1 MSHADSAFTGKIPEL
16 YDRLMGPMLF
26 HPYAAEMARRLQWLT
41 AGHVLETA
49 AGTGIVTRAMAAALP
64 PAVAITATDLNQPML
79 DHAAAQPGAAR
90 VVWRQADAQTL
101 PFPAQTFDA
110 VVCQFG
116 IMFFADKAAGYREA
130 LRVLKPG
137 GMWLFAVWSPLEL
150 SPIADTVVQ
159 AVVAQFPADP
169 PQFLARTPHGYNDI
183 DAISAALGTAG
194 FTAIAAERRVETSR
208 AVSARTAA
216 TAFCQGSPMRGEIT
230 ARDASRLEAVTDAA
244 AQAVADRFAGGAI
257 DVPIAAPM
265 EAIIFSATR
274 PG

>member
-1 MSHADSAFTGKIPEL
+1 
-16 YDRLMGPMLF
+16 
-26 HPYAAEMARRLQWLT
+26 
-41 AGHVLETA
+41 
-49 AGTGIVTRAMAAALP
+49 
-64 PAVAITATDLNQPML
+64 
-79 DHAAAQPGAAR
+79 
-90 VVWRQADAQTL
+90 
-101 PFPAQTFDA
+101 
-110 VVCQFG
+110 
-116 IMFFADKAAGYREA
+116 MFFADKAAGYREA

>member
-1 MSHADSAFTGKIPEL
+1 MSHADSAFTGRIPEL

-79 DHAAAQPGAAR
+79 AHAAAQPGAAR
-90 VVWRQADAQTL
+90 VVWRQADAQKL
-101 PFPAQTFDA
+101 PFPAQIFDA

-116 IMFFADKAAGYREA
+116 VMFFADKAAGYREA

-137 GMWLFAVWSPLEL
+137 GQWLFAVWSPLER
-150 SPIADTVVQ
+150 SPISHTIGQ
-159 AVVAQFPADP
+159 AVAAQFPADP
-169 PQFLARTPHGYNDI
+169 PHFIARTPHGYNDI

-194 FTAIAAERRVETSR
+194 FTAIAAERRVETSH
-208 AVSARTAA
+208 AVSARAAA
-216 TAFCQGSPMRGEIT
+216 TAFCHGSPLRGEIT

-244 AQAVADRFAGGAI
+244 AQALADRFAGGAT